1 MKEWIMSDL
10 LIELEGMPNS
20 ITGIGQKARR
30 NKWLKRKAIGH
41 ARAVEYHISNFHP
54 DIQKQIIEKL
64 VTNPLE
70 REKLLKKDWT
80 IPPSNAHG
88 LRPLD
93 DFEDWAKLPVYDV
106 HAAAGAGALIESEY
120 QIGVF
125 SLPVELLHE
134 YGLKPCY
141 SSIIFVDGDSMEP
154 TLSHKD
160 RLLVDIREQQHPVA
174 TGVYVIRI
182 DEAVYVKRLQW
193 DIENGLYKV
202 ISDNLRY
209 PAFSINHQNGRNF
222 KIIGKAVAPVMKK
235 II

>member
-1 MKEWIMSDL
+1 MSDL

-70 REKLLKKDWT
+70 REKLLSKDWT
-80 IPPSNAHG
+80 VPPSNAHG
-88 LRPLD
+88 LRPLG

-134 YGLKPCY
+134 YGLKPSY
-141 SSIIFVDGDSMEP
+141 SSVIFVDGDSMEP

-160 RLLVDIREQQHPVA
+160 RLLVDIREQQHPVS

-182 DEAVYVKRLQW
+182 DDAVYVKRLQW
-193 DIENGLYKV
+193 DIENGLYKI
-202 ISDNLRY
+202 ISDNLKY

>member
-1 MKEWIMSDL
+1 MNEWIPTQV
-10 LIELEGMPNS
+10 LIGLDGMPN
-20 ITGIGQKARR
+20 TANGISQKARR
-30 NKWLKRKAIGH
+30 NNWLKRRGVGH
-41 ARAVEYHISNFHP
+41 ARALEYHMSNFHP
-54 DIQKQIIEKL
+54 HIQKQIIEKL
-64 VTNPLE
+64 VTNKDE
-70 REKLLKKDWT
+70 QELLIAEDWGL
-80 IPPSNAHG
+80 PPSNAHS
-88 LRPLD
+88 LKPLNKFD
-93 DFEDWAKLPVYDV
+93 DWAKLPVYDV
-106 HAAAGAGALIESEY
+106 HAAAGVGSLIESEY